1 MILNHKDR
9 RRCKIT
15 NFKNKIQ
22 RTPFLFCNRITSPW
36 NDCSVS
42 KIMDHK
48 STKYIIEFL
57 LLEDESSHIS
67 EIINQGE
74 LNVTT

>member
-1 MILNHKDR
+1 
-9 RRCKIT
+9 
-15 NFKNKIQ
+15 
-22 RTPFLFCNRITSPW
+22 
-36 NDCSVS
+36 
-42 KIMDHK
+42 MDHK

-57 LLEDESSHIS
+57 LLEDESSHIL